1 MAVRFEARMAETE
14 DGAAGGESHVPW
26 LGSGHLPMPDEG
38 GLAGE
43 LLVGVVAPE
52 PLRSRIEATLGRYG
66 IRVVGSAATPAELAD
81 ATADCAPHV
90 AVVAAPQADLA
101 AGVRAVT
108 TALRRTRVVAVIP
121 VTERA
126 AVRTA
131 LAAGA
136 DGVVLAGAVV
146 LTLPVAVLSVWHGQA
161 SVPLEAAIQLGPA
174 PISHREHQVMALA
187 SEGLSNG
194 EIAATLCVA
203 ESTVKS
209 HLASVFSKLGVH
221 TRSEALAA
229 LGEAPAFAAFGPQ
242 PGRRGVPAGQRRH
255 G

>member
-1 MAVRFEARMAETE
+1 MAETE
-14 DGAAGGESHVPW
+14 DGAVGGESLTPW
-26 LGSGHLPMPDEG
+26 LGSGSLPMPDEG

-43 LLVGVVAPE
+43 LLVGVVARE
-52 PLRSRIEATLGRYG
+52 PMRSRIDTTLGRYG
-66 IRVVGSAATPAELAD
+66 IRVVGCAATPAELAH
-81 ATADCAPHV
+81 ATADRAPHV
-90 AVVAAPQADLA
+90 AVVAAPEPELA
-101 AGVRAVT
+101 AEVRALT
-108 TALRRTRVVAVIP
+108 GTLRRTRVVAVIT
-121 VTERA
+121 VNERTA
-126 AVRTA
+126 IRTA

-161 SVPLEAAIQLGPA
+161 SVPLEAAAQLGRP
-174 PISHREHQVMALA
+174 PISHRERQVMALA
-187 SEGLSNG
+187 NEGLSNG

-229 LGEAPAFAAFGPQ
+229 LGDAPALAAFGPQ
-242 PGRRGVPAGQRRH
+242 PGRRGVSAGQRRH